1 MKDYNIHIEDVT
13 VYAWKKCQSG
23 KLEYTRKD
31 LDKGTPEDDLK
42 AWDLVYDSYIKEF
55 GIGSEYAYILEL
67 QSDLAIL
74 KLDLIIT
81 ENRMLLNKINALNAE
96 IQDYLNRSQDNG
108 TDITTTLIMVGKWL
122 GYKVPERETTIL
134 ELYKMID
141 LIKKESDK
149 NKTLKNG

>member
-1 MKDYNIHIEDVT
+1 MNNYNLHIEDIT

-31 LDKGTPEDDLK
+31 LKNGTLEDDLK

-81 ENRMLLNKINALNAE
+81 GNRMLLNKINALNTE
-96 IQDYLNRSQDNG
+96 IENYLNRSKDSG
-108 TDITTTLIMVGKWL
+108 MDITTTLIMVGKWL
-122 GYKVPERETTIL
+122 GYKVNEKETTIL